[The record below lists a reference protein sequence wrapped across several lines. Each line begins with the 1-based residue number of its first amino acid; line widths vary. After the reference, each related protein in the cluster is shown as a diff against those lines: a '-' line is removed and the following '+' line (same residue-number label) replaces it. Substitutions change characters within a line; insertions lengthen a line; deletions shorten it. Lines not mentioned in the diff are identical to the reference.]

1 VDVLIDLDAAPPP
14 ATPGRRRSRLPR
26 SSRRALILVALGLA
40 LLIPSSVAARPAP
53 LTRLFSLAMPG
64 NAAYVLHAQVL
75 YAGGDTSL
83 AAYELPSG
91 RVRWQEPTGA
101 PVQTLTLADRAG
113 ALVALLNAG
122 ASTTLASYDLATGAL
137 LWQRPDLAARPV
149 PGTGKLLAVRY
160 GGGQAGGG
168 QEMELLDART
178 GAVAWQRSAPADGA
192 LIPGIRAPG
201 ASGPVLAVARETGLQ
216 VEIFDVATGATLV
229 SGSLAQR
236 VPALAQPLQQY
247 TVNVVGRVLVLA
259 AVSQGGTTAYGFD
272 AGTLRPLWRSPLG
285 TAAIFA
291 TDCAAVICLYGEG
304 GTVTLN
310 PATGA
315 VLGFADWRDV
325 TPLTP
330 DWLLAQRDT
339 EAVVGRDLV
348 STLDLVRW
356 RAVGGGAL
364 PVLARPDPL
373 GAGTWV
379 AILQPQVPAVRPI
392 GSVPLTGVESAT
404 TDGRYLVCHIS
415 GRGLTVFTLV

>member
-14 ATPGRRRSRLPR
+14 ATTGRSRLRLPR
-26 SSRRALILVALGLA
+26 PSHRALILLA
-40 LLIPSSVAARPAP
+40 LALTLVIPASAARRPPP
-53 LTRLFSLAMPG
+53 LTRLFSLSMPG
-64 NAAYVLHAQVL
+64 NAAYVLHDQVL
-75 YAGGDTSL
+75 YAGGDTAL
-83 AAYELPSG
+83 AAYQLPHG
-91 RVRWQEPTGA
+91 RARWQIPTGA
-101 PVQTLTLADRAG
+101 PVQTLTLVDRAG

-122 ASTTLASYDLATGAL
+122 ASTTLASYDLTTGAL

-168 QEMELLDART
+168 QEMDLLDART
-178 GAVAWQRSAPADGA
+178 GAVTWQRSAPADGA
-192 LIPGIRAPG
+192 LIPGLRGPG
-201 ASGPVLAVARETGLQ
+201 QAGPVLAVARESGLQ
-216 VEIFDVATGATLV
+216 VEIFDVASGRTLV

-247 TVNVVGRVLVLA
+247 TVNVVGRVLVVA
-259 AVSQGGTTAYGFD
+259 AVSASGTTAYGFD
-272 AGTLRPLWRSPLG
+272 AGTLAPLWRSPLAS
-285 TAAIFA
+285 AAIYA
-291 TDCAAVICLYGEG
+291 NDCATVICLYGDG

-310 PATGA
+310 PVTGA

-356 RAVGGGAL
+356 RALGGGQL
-364 PVLARPDPL
+364 TVLGRPDQ
-373 GAGTWV
+373 GGTWV
-379 AILQPQVPAVRPI
+379 AILEPRAPAVHPI
-392 GSVPLTGVESAT
+392 GLVPLSALESAT
-404 TDGRYLVCHIS
+404 TDGRYLVCRVS
-415 GRGLTVFTLV
+415 GRGLIAYTLV